1 MDVMDRV
8 ANVLLGNRRNT
19 YCTACLATN
28 LAVASE
34 HEVQQVITALSDS
47 ASFQRSVSRCSLC
60 GRGGFVISSNI
71 SVVSTGHGGAVSNG
85 SEALE
90 LIEAEADVRELEQ
103 HVADQQIRIKHLQV
117 AGRNDDE
124 MKAREGL
131 FLLGDALEIAR
142 RRLQAEREAR
152 GIR

>member
-8 ANVLLGNRRNT
+8 ANVLLGNRGNT

-34 HEVQQVITALSDS
+34 HEVQQAVTALSDS
-47 ASFQRSVSRCSLC
+47 ASFQRSVRRCSLC
-60 GRGGFVISSNI
+60 GRERIVISSNI
-71 SVVSTGHGGAVSNG
+71 SGVSTGCGGAVSNG
-85 SEALE
+85 AEALD
-90 LIEAEADVRELEQ
+90 LLEAEEDVRELEQ

>member
-8 ANVLLGNRRNT
+8 ANVLLRNRGNI

-60 GRGGFVISSNI
+60 GREGFVISSNI
-71 SVVSTGHGGAVSNG
+71 SVVSTGHGGAVSKG
-85 SEALE
+85 SEAL
-90 LIEAEADVRELEQ
+90 D
-103 HVADQQIRIKHLQV
+103 
-117 AGRNDDE
+117 
-124 MKAREGL
+124 
-131 FLLGDALEIAR
+131 LLKQRRTSASWSSTLPISRSESEISR
-142 RRLQAEREAR
+142 WR
-152 GIR
+152 GITMTR